1 MKSKITLIIM
11 LIIMIILV
19 VLCCIFGYKY
29 SNIKKENG
37 ELDSQIETL
46 NNELSVIKQ
55 EVENKENEE
64 EEPQISKEE
73 SKIITIDQNKMEL
86 DGNYVYNG
94 VLSYDIRTGIEATV
108 VSNNSINFR
117 TNEEAWT
124 FFHNDGEYI
133 QYSIEN
139 IDKKPIEVC
148 ISGAS
153 ETLKA
158 YFLMEDGTVRYISGS
173 SIIAKETTLQNYE
186 GLTDVVALRKIIV
199 VRKNGGGNVVTVAI
213 RSDGSSKV
221 LI

>member
-148 ISGAS
+148 ISGALS
-153 ETLKA
+153 
-158 YFLMEDGTVRYISGS
+158 R
-173 SIIAKETTLQNYE
+173 
-186 GLTDVVALRKIIV
+186 
-199 VRKNGGGNVVTVAI
+199 
-213 RSDGSSKV
+213 
-221 LI
+221 